1 MRSPSEA
8 PTTLRKSFSIRRVR
22 ERDRGAQSSTILPSS
37 TSNRQD
43 RDLLTPPQTADGVR
57 AGKMIGRS
65 TSVNSAE
72 YRRRHE
78 DREPK
83 PRVTYKEPPATSGSD
98 HSLASGARSSMNEK
112 SRDEDQTAA
121 PRSGTNR
128 AKSLGHARRES
139 IQARR
144 ARREEAKEKDIP
156 EKASLEISDNNGDSY
171 GSGNAENARPV
182 FLKGLFSVSTT
193 STKPVNTIRTDIIR
207 VLKQLNVNYKEVR
220 GGFQCRHMPS
230 IDLKKVVDVP
240 SSSQNLQPPGSSHRR
255 RISFG
260 GFTLGGGNDR
270 ERDEYRDVERIAP
283 APKNSRRA
291 AADASYSNS
300 DVSDDSSGRS
310 KQRSSSRRAAGET
323 TTHVQSDLGGS
334 MILEFEILIVKVPLF
349 SLHGIQFKRLTGGTW
364 QYKNMADQILKEL
377 RL

>member
-1 MRSPSEA
+1 
-8 PTTLRKSFSIRRVR
+8 
-22 ERDRGAQSSTILPSS
+22 
-37 TSNRQD
+37 
-43 RDLLTPPQTADGVR
+43 
-57 AGKMIGRS
+57 
-65 TSVNSAE
+65 
-72 YRRRHE
+72 
-78 DREPK
+78 
-83 PRVTYKEPPATSGSD
+83 
-98 HSLASGARSSMNEK
+98 MNEK
-112 SRDEDQTAA
+112 SREEDRTETL
-121 PRSGTNR
+121 RSGTNR

-156 EKASLEISDNNGDSY
+156 EKSSLEISDNNDNNGDSY
-171 GSGNAENARPV
+171 GNAENARPV

-207 VLKQLNVNYKEVR
+207 VLKQLNVNYKEIR
-220 GGFQCRHMPS
+220 GGFQCRHVPS
-230 IDLKKVVDVP
+230 IDLKKVVDIP

-260 GFTLGGGNDR
+260 GFTLGGSNDR
-270 ERDEYRDVERIAP
+270 ERDDYRDVERIAP

-300 DVSDDSSGRS
+300 DVSDDSVGRS